1 MVRKCLTYD
10 SDKRTSAGEALNH
23 PWFKKFAKHD
33 KVEKGLANKALSNLK
48 NFRAEQKLKQ
58 ATLTYI
64 VSQLL
69 NKEETAKMEAIF
81 KAMDLNNDG
90 MLSMDEIK

>member
-1 MVRKCLTYD
+1 MTYD
-10 SDKRTSAGEALNH
+10 PAKRISASEALQH
-23 PWFKKFAKHD
+23 PWFVKFARHD
-33 KVEKGLANKALSNLK
+33 KIEKVVHQKALQNLK
-48 NFRAEQKLKQ
+48 NFRKEQKLKQ

-90 MLSMDEIK
+90 KLSMEEIQ